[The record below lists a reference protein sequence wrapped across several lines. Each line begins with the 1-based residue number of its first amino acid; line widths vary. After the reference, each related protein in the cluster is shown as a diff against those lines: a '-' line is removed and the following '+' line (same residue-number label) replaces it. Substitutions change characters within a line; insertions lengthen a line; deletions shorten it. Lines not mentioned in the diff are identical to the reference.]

1 MRMTKDEILL
11 VVIILLMFTVGAA
24 AKHYRNK
31 HPRVQPVAQP
41 TPTRAPAP
49 LLR

>member
-11 VVIILLMFTVGAA
+11 IAIILLMFTVGAA
-24 AKHYRNK
+24 AKHYRNN
-31 HPRVQPVAQP
+31 HPRLQPVAQP

-49 LLR
+49 YPR